1 MSNTDDIQSIID
13 IVKSCENAVLAT
25 NRLDRYPDVRTI
37 MNALNTDITDLHLHF
52 ITDADSPKFKQIAH
66 NPKSCIYYF
75 NPETRMAVRLFGE
88 MQSVDDIDTK
98 KKYWHDRYRQFGYTG
113 PDDANLILMEFMP
126 KTYKF
131 YDRNDELKTG
141 LI

>member
-25 NRLDRYPDVRTI
+25 NRLDGHPDVRTI
-37 MNALNTDITDLHLHF
+37 MNALNADITDLHLHF

-75 NPETRMAVRLFGE
+75 MIHAYPSCYKKMGVRKLF
-88 MQSVDDIDTK
+88 I
-98 KKYWHDRYRQFGYTG
+98 
-113 PDDANLILMEFMP
+113 
-126 KTYKF
+126 
-131 YDRNDELKTG
+131 
-141 LI
+141 